1 MSRNPWTF
9 LCTRKLRRLVSFS
22 LNFVFLLR
30 DLQEVQTN
38 PGNLL
43 NLRND
48 EGIYLCLIEITGKK
62 TGIRK
67 TSEGITRRS
76 VNTKRARKLG
86 WIGELREGARVM
98 GLGRGT
104 LIQLEGLGWLGLAAL
119 RAACFTGFPSALL
132 GGQSKRVA
140 RELETSEKGEGVGWG
155 VTEG

>member
-1 MSRNPWTF
+1 M
-9 LCTRKLRRLVSFS
+9 
-22 LNFVFLLR
+22 
-30 DLQEVQTN
+30 QTN

-48 EGIYLCLIEITGKK
+48 EGNSNFEITRRK

-67 TSEGITRRS
+67 TSEGIKRRS
-76 VNTKRARKLG
+76 VNTKSARRLG
-86 WIGELREGARVM
+86 WIGELRERARVM

-104 LIQLEGLGWLGLAAL
+104 LIQLEGLGGLGLL
-119 RAACFTGFPSALL
+119 KGCLLHRLHRALL

-140 RELETSEKGEGVGWG
+140 RELETSEKGERGREV

>member
-1 MSRNPWTF
+1 MMVSLNVSMGLQPRCTHHTYVCFALAWCKIDVSRNPWTF

-30 DLQEVQTN
+30 VLQEVQTN

-48 EGIYLCLIEITGKK
+48 EGIYLCLIEITGRK

-67 TSEGITRRS
+67 TSEGIARRS
-76 VNTKRARKLG
+76 VNTKSARKLG

-104 LIQLEGLGWLGLAAL
+104 LIQLEGGLGGLGL
-119 RAACFTGFPSALL
+119 P
-132 GGQSKRVA
+132 
-140 RELETSEKGEGVGWG
+140 
-155 VTEG
+155 

>member
-1 MSRNPWTF
+1 M
-9 LCTRKLRRLVSFS
+9 
-22 LNFVFLLR
+22 
-30 DLQEVQTN
+30 N

-48 EGIYLCLIEITGKK
+48 EGIYLGLIEITGRK

-76 VNTKRARKLG
+76 VNTKSARKLG

-98 GLGRGT
+98 GMGRGT
-104 LIQLEGLGWLGLAAL
+104 LNSAGRLGRVRTAL
-119 RAACFTGFPSALL
+119 RAASFTGFPSALL

-140 RELETSEKGEGVGWG
+140 RELETSEKSEGVG
-155 VTEG
+155 EGGGYGRIAGHFTPHTLGGHFVIELP